1 MFLTDIIKEKLLHVN
16 PREPPSF
23 CDHFVNRKV
32 YTHLFKLLRMNMSRD
47 ANIQQLDKMAV
58 G

>member
-16 PREPPSF
+16 PREPSSF
-23 CDHFVNRKV
+23 CDHFINRKV
-32 YTHLFKLLRMNMSRD
+32 CKHLFKLLRMN
-47 ANIQQLDKMAV
+47 ANIQQLDKMAGV